1 MKVSVLIC
9 TLNEEVNILNRINN
23 LKSLIIPSFAQIEIH
38 ILDNGSTD
46 KTCEKVLSFQFN
58 ENIFLHQLDPVGK
71 CGALFWA
78 FENISSDYY
87 LLTDANTIFEARA
100 IVNLFMGIELNP
112 NKGVYVG
119 NFRSVR
125 SKEQADLF
133 FLAPEKMST
142 RIKIENFLGIFTGA
156 NGACYCVSKKSIQN
170 IWLKQTVRNDDF
182 IISTYCASKQGVV
195 IMDNVKACEIEDLTY
210 LEIFFQK
217 YRDALGHYQALRWIL
232 SNIDCTVTKV
242 SILLFRLLLWFSPLL
257 TILYLL
263 LFYPYLL
270 LILIATFTLSSKARR
285 VGVRLFSLY
294 AGFFVGI
301 VKAPKPSWIPIR

>member
-1 MKVSVLIC
+1 M
-9 TLNEEVNILNRINN
+9 NISSRISN
-23 LKSLIIPSFAQIEIH
+23 LKSLILPNFAQFDIH
-38 ILDNGSTD
+38 VLDNGSTD
-46 KTCEKVLSFQFN
+46 KTCAKVLSFQGN

-78 FENISSDYY
+78 FENIPSDYY

-100 IVNLFMGIELNP
+100 IINLFMGIESNP

-142 RIKIENFLGIFTGA
+142 RIKLENILGIFTGA
-156 NGACYCVSKKSIQN
+156 NGGCYCVSKKSIQN
-170 IWLKQTVRNDDF
+170 IWHTQAVRNDDF
-182 IISTYCASKQGVV
+182 VISTYCASKQGVV
-195 IMDNVKACEIEDLTY
+195 IMDNVKACEIENLTY
-210 LEIFFQK
+210 PEIFLQK
-217 YRDALGHYQALRWIL
+217 YRDALGHYQAMRWIL
-232 SNIDCTVTKV
+232 SNIDCTFTKV
-242 SILLFRLLLWFSPLL
+242 SVLLFRLFLWFSPLFTL
-257 TILYLL
+257 LYLL

-270 LILIATFTLSSKARR
+270 LILISTFTLSSKVRR

-294 AGFFVGI
+294 AGFFIGI
-301 VKAPKPSWIPIR
+301 IKAPKPSWIPIR